1 MTAADLTPFA
11 YLSAVIAW
19 VCAIV
24 LVRLARRAGSRALTE
39 RAWVA
44 VYLAAF
50 TLVYVIG
57 VYNLD
62 HGFIL
67 YPQALS
73 VIIIRLAFIG
83 MGLIPALWLI
93 NWRWRTP

>member
-11 YLSAVIAW
+11 YLSTVVAW

-24 LVRLARRAGSRALTE
+24 LVRLARRSGSHVLRE
-39 RAWVA
+39 RAFVA

-62 HGFIL
+62 HGFVL
-67 YPQALS
+67 YSQVQS
-73 VIIIRLAFIG
+73 VIIIRCAFIA

-93 NWRWRTP
+93 NWLRIGR

>member
-1 MTAADLTPFA
+1 MTTAGLTPFA
-11 YLSAVIAW
+11 YLSAAIAW

-24 LVRLARRAGSRALTE
+24 LVRLARRAGSFVLTE
-39 RAWVA
+39 RAWAA

-50 TLVYVIG
+50 STVYVVG

-62 HGFIL
+62 HGFAL
-67 YPQALS
+67 YPQEVS
-73 VIIIRLAFIG
+73 IFVIRCAFIG

-93 NWRWRTP
+93 RYWRRQP